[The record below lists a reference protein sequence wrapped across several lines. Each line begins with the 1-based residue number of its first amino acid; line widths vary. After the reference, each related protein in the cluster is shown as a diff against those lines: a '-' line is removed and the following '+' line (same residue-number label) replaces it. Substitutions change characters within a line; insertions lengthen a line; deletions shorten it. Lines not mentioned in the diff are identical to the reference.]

1 MNNSGIYLA
10 SQSPRRR
17 ELLEQIG
24 VRFEVISVEVA
35 EQRKPGEVAAQYVER
50 LALDKARAGWQY
62 SAQDRPVLG
71 ADTIVVLDDEI
82 LGKPTDRAE
91 AEAMLAQLSGREHRV
106 MTAVALVGVLAGER
120 HEAMR
125 LSISRVRF
133 RQTTVAERQAYCA
146 TGEPDDKAGAYAI
159 QGRAA
164 IFVEHLEGSY
174 SGVMGLPVFETADL
188 LREFAIPVI

>member
-1 MNNSGIYLA
+1 MIYLA

-24 VRFEVISVEVA
+24 VHFDVISVDVP
-35 EQRKPGEVAAQYVER
+35 EQRQPGEVAAQFVER
-50 LALDKARAGWQY
+50 LALDKARAGWQHG
-62 SAQDRPVLG
+62 ARDRPVLG
-71 ADTIVVLDDEI
+71 ADTIVVLDDEV
-82 LGKPTDRAE
+82 LGKPADCAG
-91 AEAMLAQLSGREHRV
+91 AEAMLARLSGREHRV
-106 MTAVALVGVLAGER
+106 MTAVALVGVLAGEE

-133 RQTTVAERQAYCA
+133 RKTTTAEREAYCA

-164 IFVEHLEGSY
+164 MFVEHLEGSY
-174 SGVMGLPVFETADL
+174 SGVMGLPLFETADL

>member
-1 MNNSGIYLA
+1 MIYLA

-24 VRFEVISVEVA
+24 VHFDVITVDVP
-35 EQRKPGEVAAQYVER
+35 EQRQPREVAAQFVER
-50 LALDKARAGWQY
+50 LALDKARAGWQH
-62 SAQDRPVLG
+62 SPQDRPVLG
-71 ADTIVVLDDEI
+71 ADTIVVLDDEV
-82 LGKPTDRAE
+82 LGKPADRVE
-91 AEAMLAQLSGREHRV
+91 AAAILARLSGREHQV
-106 MTAVALVGVLAGER
+106 MTAVALVGVLAGEG

-133 RQTTVAERQAYCA
+133 RETTAAERQAYCV

-164 IFVEHLEGSY
+164 VFVEHLEGSY

-188 LREFAIPVI
+188 LEEFAIPVI

>member
-24 VRFEVISVEVA
+24 VRFEVLVVEVP
-35 EQRKPGEVAAQYVER
+35 EQRRHGEAAVQFVER
-50 LALDKARAGWQY
+50 LALEKARAGWQQ

-71 ADTIVVLDDEI
+71 ADTIVVLGDEI
-82 LGKPTDRAE
+82 LGKPDDSAG
-91 AEAMLAQLSGREHRV
+91 AEAMLARLSGREHRV
-106 MTAVALVGVLAGER
+106 MTAVAVIGVRDGEE

-133 RQTTVAERQAYCA
+133 RQTTAAERRAYSA
-146 TGEPDDKAGAYAI
+146 SGEPDDKAGAYAI
-159 QGRAA
+159 QGRGAVF
-164 IFVEHLEGSY
+164 IEHLEGSY
-174 SGVMGLPVFETADL
+174 SGVMGLPVFEAADL

>member
-1 MNNSGIYLA
+1 MIYLA

-24 VRFEVISVEVA
+24 VHFDVVSVDVP
-35 EQRKPGEVAAQYVER
+35 EQRQPGEVAAQFVER
-50 LALDKARAGWQY
+50 LALDKARAGWQHG
-62 SAQDRPVLG
+62 ARGRPVLG
-71 ADTIVVLDDEI
+71 ADTIVVLDDEV
-82 LGKPTDRAE
+82 LGKPVDRAG
-91 AEAMLAQLSGREHRV
+91 AETMLARLSGREHRV
-106 MTAVALVGVLAGER
+106 MTAVALVGVLAGEE

-133 RQTTVAERQAYCA
+133 RQTTTAEREAYCA

-174 SGVMGLPVFETADL
+174 SGVMGLPLFETADL